1 MALEDYSVSKIGH
14 RLEISYPLPEVF
26 TQQKCNDSLPVFV
39 TNDRQ
44 VESLIELSRPH
55 VVRLCVSSK
64 GKDED
69 NVDGPLD
76 EDLDEN
82 LDDELKEEFDE
93 ELEEDW
99 TAEREEMSEESG
111 CDEDDVREKAYEVD
125 DDTHADYSQ
134 YGKIK
139 DEEVAIEVPFDDPRL
154 LGRGVGH
161 RIGIDNWEDNIY
173 EHQSFDTKDQLISE
187 LRLTAVMT
195 RFSFRIAASTRKVFV
210 AKCKVAGCAWRL
222 RAAVKNEPST
232 FWVTKYVKS
241 HTFSVSDR
249 VRKHK
254 RCTTKYIGKLFLDRT
269 GHIEG
274 IVPQHIRDSMR
285 RMFGM
290 KLDYTASYKALK
302 HAQDLVWGTA
312 EEGYANLPSYLQRIK
327 EADPGTVTDL
337 VCDSQDRFKYCFL
350 SLAGSIAGFQYLRRV
365 IVVDGTH
372 LTGKY
377 GGALLVAAGQDANF
391 QIFPL
396 AFAMVHGE
404 DNESWEWF
412 FNKLRDCFRQLPP
425 MAIVSDR
432 AAAIARAIGIVMPW
446 ASRGI
451 CYYHLQGNI
460 VKDFHAKEIMYMV
473 KGSAYAHTVPK
484 YDRYMDLII
493 AANPSLAVYLESADP
508 KLWSRVHFEG
518 NRYNI
523 KTSNIAES
531 INSAVKKPKGLPIPR
546 LLEFIREKLGRW
558 FSKRREDALSLT
570 TRHSRGVEYILAIR
584 SYYAGSMIVNRIDT
598 WRFHVKGGRR
608 DCNVDLENR
617 TCSCGVYNVE
627 KILCSHVIAAA
638 AEANIDMSYYVCATH
653 STPSLFSTYAS
664 PIYPKAGTDSHVKPV
679 PCLPPGES
687 VPRGRP
693 KKSRWQTWLE
703 MSRKKNT
710 KPRKTNKKYSC
721 SKCKEPGHTRPNCVA
736 ED

>member
-1 MALEDYSVSKIGH
+1 M
-14 RLEISYPLPEVF
+14 
-26 TQQKCNDSLPVFV
+26 
-39 TNDRQ
+39 
-44 VESLIELSRPH
+44 
-55 VVRLCVSSK
+55 
-64 GKDED
+64 
-69 NVDGPLD
+69 
-76 EDLDEN
+76 
-82 LDDELKEEFDE
+82 
-93 ELEEDW
+93 
-99 TAEREEMSEESG
+99 
-111 CDEDDVREKAYEVD
+111 
-125 DDTHADYSQ
+125 
-134 YGKIK
+134 
-139 DEEVAIEVPFDDPRL
+139 
-154 LGRGVGH
+154 
-161 RIGIDNWEDNIY
+161 
-173 EHQSFDTKDQLISE
+173 
-187 LRLTAVMT
+187 
-195 RFSFRIAASTRKVFV
+195 V

-241 HTFSVSDR
+241 HTCSVSDR

-269 GHIEG
+269 GLIEG

-290 KLDYTASYKALK
+290 KLDYTASYRALK
-302 HAQDLVWGTA
+302 HAQDLVWGTV
-312 EEGYANLPSYLQRIK
+312 EEGYANLPSYLQSIK
-327 EADPGTVTDL
+327 EANPG
-337 VCDSQDRFKYCFL
+337 S
-350 SLAGSIAGFQYLRRV
+350 YLRRV

-396 AFAMVHGE
+396 AFAVVDGE

-432 AAAIARAIGIVMPW
+432 AAAIARA
-446 ASRGI
+446 
-451 CYYHLQGNI
+451 
-460 VKDFHAKEIMYMV
+460 
-473 KGSAYAHTVPK
+473 
-484 YDRYMDLII
+484 
-493 AANPSLAVYLESADP
+493 LESLCPGHQEEYVTITSKKADP

-518 NRYNI
+518 DRYNI

-531 INSAVKKPKGLPIPR
+531 INSAVKKAKGLPIPR

-570 TRHSRGVEYILAIR
+570 TIHSRGVEYILAIR
-584 SYYAGSMIVNRIDT
+584 SYYAGT
-598 WRFHVKGGRR
+598 
-608 DCNVDLENR
+608 
-617 TCSCGVYNVE
+617 
-627 KILCSHVIAAA
+627 A
-638 AEANIDMSYYVCATH
+638 AEANVDMSYYVCATH
-653 STPSLFSTYAS
+653 SKPSLFSTYAH
-664 PIYPKAGTDSHVKPV
+664 PLYPKAGTDSHVKPV
-679 PCLPPGES
+679 RCLPPGES

-703 MSRKKNT
+703 LSRKKNN
-710 KPRKTNKKYSC
+710 KPRKMHKKYSC

>member
-1 MALEDYSVSKIGH
+1 MVYIASVYGEWVIKDNLSWHFEVDYRKGGRMFSLRDGCTHDELIQMALEDYSLTKIGH

-26 TQQKCNDSLPVFV
+26 TQQTCNDSP
-39 TNDRQ
+39 
-44 VESLIELSRPH
+44 PM
-55 VVRLCVSSK
+55 
-64 GKDED
+64 KDED

-93 ELEEDW
+93 ELDEDW
-99 TAEREEMSEESG
+99 SAEREEVSEESG
-111 CDEDDVREKAYEVD
+111 CDEDDVREKAYEGD

-139 DEEVAIEVPFDDPRL
+139 DEDVVIDVPFDDPRL

-173 EHQSFDTKDQLISE
+173 EHQSFDTKAQLISE

-210 AKCKVAGCAWRL
+210 AKCKVAGCKWRL

-241 HTFSVSDR
+241 HTCSVSDR
-249 VRKHK
+249 VRNHK

-269 GHIEG
+269 GLIEG

-290 KLDYTASYKALK
+290 KLDYTASYRALK

-327 EADPGTVTDL
+327 DANPGTVTDL
-337 VCDSQDRFKYCFL
+337 
-350 SLAGSIAGFQYLRRV
+350 YLRRV

-396 AFAMVHGE
+396 AFAVVDAE
-404 DNESWEWF
+404 DSESWEWF

-432 AAAIARAIGIVMPW
+432 AAAIARA
-446 ASRGI
+446 
-451 CYYHLQGNI
+451 
-460 VKDFHAKEIMYMV
+460 
-473 KGSAYAHTVPK
+473 
-484 YDRYMDLII
+484 
-493 AANPSLAVYLESADP
+493 LES
-508 KLWSRVHFEG
+508 
-518 NRYNI
+518 
-523 KTSNIAES
+523 
-531 INSAVKKPKGLPIPR
+531 
-546 LLEFIREKLGRW
+546 
-558 FSKRREDALSLT
+558 
-570 TRHSRGVEYILAIR
+570 
-584 SYYAGSMIVNRIDT
+584 
-598 WRFHVKGGRR
+598 
-608 DCNVDLENR
+608 
-617 TCSCGVYNVE
+617 
-627 KILCSHVIAAA
+627 LC
-638 AEANIDMSYYVCATH
+638 
-653 STPSLFSTYAS
+653 
-664 PIYPKAGTDSHVKPV
+664 
-679 PCLPPGES
+679 
-687 VPRGRP
+687 
-693 KKSRWQTWLE
+693 
-703 MSRKKNT
+703 
-710 KPRKTNKKYSC
+710 
-721 SKCKEPGHTRPNCVA
+721 PGHQEEYATITSKVI
-736 ED
+736 